1 MWHIGQVIRATANG
15 GEIMDMFG
23 QVKSVVRE
31 LIDIALVLIA
41 LAIVLSILVGG
52 TLPFFGSVV
61 DNLTGLVGKLGSNG
75 LVGLIV
81 LGVIL
86 WLFSSRGSAPSR
98 R

>member
-1 MWHIGQVIRATANG
+1 MKQTKTVIGQLT
-15 GEIMDMFG
+15 EIG
-23 QVKSVVRE
+23 
-31 LIDIALVLIA
+31 IALLA

-61 DNLTGLVGKLGSNG
+61 QNLTSLVASLGGSG

-86 WLFSSRGSAPSR
+86 WLFSDRK
-98 R
+98 

>member
-1 MWHIGQVIRATANG
+1 
-15 GEIMDMFG
+15 MDMFG
-23 QVKSVVRE
+23 HARNVVRE
-31 LIDIALVLIA
+31 LIDICLVLIA

-81 LGVIL
+81 LGLIL
-86 WLFSSRGSAPSR
+86 WLFSNRSMVAVARK
-98 R
+98 

>member
-1 MWHIGQVIRATANG
+1 
-15 GEIMDMFG
+15 MDMFG
-23 QVKSVVRE
+23 HVRSVVRE
-31 LIDIALVLIA
+31 LIDIGLVLIA
-41 LAIVLSILVGG
+41 LAIVLSILIGG

-86 WLFSSRGSAPSR
+86 WVFSGRGSTVAAR
-98 R
+98 K

>member
-1 MWHIGQVIRATANG
+1 
-15 GEIMDMFG
+15 MDMFG
-23 QVKSVVRE
+23 QVKAVVRE
-31 LIDIALVLIA
+31 LIDIGLVLIA

-52 TLPFFGSVV
+52 TLPFFGSVI

-86 WLFSSRGSAPSR
+86 WLFSNRGGTPSR

>member
-1 MWHIGQVIRATANG
+1 
-15 GEIMDMFG
+15 MDMFG
-23 QVKSVVRE
+23 HVRSVVRE
-31 LIDIALVLIA
+31 LIDIGLVLIA

-86 WLFSSRGSAPSR
+86 WLFQGRTSAAAR
-98 R
+98 K

>member
-1 MWHIGQVIRATANG
+1 
-15 GEIMDMFG
+15 MDMFG
-23 QVKSVVRE
+23 HVKNVVRE
-31 LIDIALVLIA
+31 LIDIGLVLIA

-61 DNLTGLVGKLGSNG
+61 GNLTGLIKDLGSNG

-86 WLFSSRGSAPSR
+86 WLFSSRSGTATAR
-98 R
+98 K

>member
-1 MWHIGQVIRATANG
+1 
-15 GEIMDMFG
+15 MDMFG
-23 QVKSVVRE
+23 QVKAVVRE
-31 LIDIALVLIA
+31 LIDIGLVLIA

-61 DNLTGLVGKLGSNG
+61 GNLTSLVDSLGKNG
-75 LVGLIV
+75 LTGLIV

-86 WLFSSRGSAPSR
+86 WLFSNRGGPAPSR

>member
-1 MWHIGQVIRATANG
+1 
-15 GEIMDMFG
+15 MDMFG
-23 QVKSVVRE
+23 QIKNVVRE
-31 LIDIALVLIA
+31 LIDIGLVLIA

-61 DNLTGLVGKLGSNG
+61 GNLTGLVKDLGSNG

-86 WLFSSRGSAPSR
+86 WLFSNRGSAAAR
-98 R
+98 K